1 MSKHEIA
8 APSNAANAQRLEAT
22 ARLLEE
28 QAANLFRVRAYR
40 QAAATVERLGEPA
53 GRTGCTER
61 RTGWLFTTTATT
73 ATAKPPSSP
82 STRAR

>member
-1 MSKHEIA
+1 MQASGVHQAGVAMSKHEIA
-8 APSNAANAQRLEAT
+8 APSNAAIAQRLEAT

-53 GRTGCTER
+53 GPTGCTGQR
-61 RTGWLFTTTATT
+61 IG
-73 ATAKPPSSP
+73 
-82 STRAR
+82 